1 MGIWNPLDIK
11 NEYLKLAFDT
21 FLSAIVVLI
30 IGEFLPKAIFRAK
43 NDTLLG
49 FFAPLANFFHSLFLP
64 LTDIFVNMSQWILK
78 YIFNVRVNAKSE

>member
-1 MGIWNPLDIK
+1 AGFMEHPARFIGTCLIGLNIFLVIYGLVFDEMLKMGIWNPLDIK

-43 NDTLLG
+43 NDSLL
-49 FFAPLANFFHSLFLP
+49 
-64 LTDIFVNMSQWILK
+64 IF
-78 YIFNVRVNAKSE
+78 